1 MENLKLALEL
11 FISSDEFNNYN
22 KTLQN
27 LCIAL
32 FYFIYETSSDML
44 RSKNSQVPTKE
55 KHI

>member
-1 MENLKLALEL
+1 MENIKLALKL

-22 KTLQN
+22 KSIQY
-27 LCIAL
+27 LCLSLLYLIS
-32 FYFIYETSSDML
+32 ETSSDML